1 MMCIEW
7 SSCFQSTDTSI
18 LYLSSLDFFQIK
30 SMDMGAVM
38 TSLRMVYVWQGF
50 FTFQINGKWRPSIII
65 LDREKRV
72 CCVNYRQNICRHLH
86 LPLQVIL
93 RRLRLFHC
101 HPTAFSVFS
110 PPHPSHAP

>member
-38 TSLRMVYVWQGF
+38 MSLRMGYVWQGF
-50 FTFQINGKWRPSIII
+50 FTMENG
-65 LDREKRV
+65 D
-72 CCVNYRQNICRHLH
+72 
-86 LPLQVIL
+86 LPLLYWIEKKECV
-93 RRLRLFHC
+93 
-101 HPTAFSVFS
+101 V
-110 PPHPSHAP
+110 